1 MMTKS
6 KNLADIASNPK
17 KVLALVISSIKN
29 PLWNEGVE
37 DFEIKSLIREL
48 LQKCSGKKTVEML
61 KEILS
66 PKEKTTLLK
75 TELESFFQNKAF
87 QSFENYTMEKNEIKT
102 SQNGDE
108 IKNDSE
114 MTFENLQET
123 TVLENQILPLKSN
136 SIKMNPSKKFGNL
149 VEIDKNGRSLR
160 GVRMLK
166 HRKGLR
172 MTNFMSE
179 KKSRLNILNPQ
190 GKRILRSSS
199 FQNLEKSKF
208 GGKLKMKDAKNGSF
222 ESPHQI
228 LHKNNPEESHTN
240 QSQDDILFLSSIQNI
255 SCAVCDDNFDEK
267 IKLQKHIE
275 LVHGKIVKLESL

>member
-48 LQKCSGKKTVEML
+48 LQKCSGNKTVKML

-136 SIKMNPSKKFGNL
+136 SMKMNPSKKFGNL

>member
-1 MMTKS
+1 MMSKS
-6 KNLADIASNPK
+6 KNLADISSNPK
-17 KVLALVISSIKN
+17 KVLALVISCIKN

-48 LQKCSGKKTVEML
+48 LQKCSGKKTVKML

-123 TVLENQILPLKSN
+123 IVSEKQILQ
-136 SIKMNPSKKFGNL
+136 SKT
-149 VEIDKNGRSLR
+149 
-160 GVRMLK
+160 
-166 HRKGLR
+166 KGL
-172 MTNFMSE
+172 
-179 KKSRLNILNPQ
+179 
-190 GKRILRSSS
+190 
-199 FQNLEKSKF
+199 
-208 GGKLKMKDAKNGSF
+208 D
-222 ESPHQI
+222 
-228 LHKNNPEESHTN
+228 
-240 QSQDDILFLSSIQNI
+240 
-255 SCAVCDDNFDEK
+255 
-267 IKLQKHIE
+267 
-275 LVHGKIVKLESL
+275 

>member
-48 LQKCSGKKTVEML
+48 LQKCSGQKTVKML

-87 QSFENYTMEKNEIKT
+87 QSFENYTMENEIKT

-136 SIKMNPSKKFGNL
+136 SMKMNPSKKFGNL

-199 FQNLEKSKF
+199 VQNLEKAKF
-208 GGKLKMKDAKNGSF
+208 GEKLRMKGAKNGSF

-228 LHKNNPEESHTN
+228 LHKSNLEENHTN